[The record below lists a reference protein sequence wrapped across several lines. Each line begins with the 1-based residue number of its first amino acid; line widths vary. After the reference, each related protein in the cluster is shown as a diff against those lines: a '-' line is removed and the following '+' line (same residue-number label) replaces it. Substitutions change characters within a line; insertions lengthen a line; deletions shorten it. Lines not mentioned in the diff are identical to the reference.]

1 MWEQPHTPW
10 ITCWIALDDVSESN
24 GTIYVL
30 PHTRS
35 EHSDAAIGS
44 LEAVTP
50 HELATDGSN
59 DLIGYSGGEEGVP
72 VEMKAGGMA
81 VFSSTTFHR
90 SGRNASGDVRRAC
103 ESPVSLIVCVLVAV
117 TFADEESL
125 GLAGQT
131 CARTATGRWS

>member
-50 HELATDGSN
+50 HELATTRGRLERSDR
-59 DLIGYSGGEEGVP
+59 LLGGRGGR
-72 VEMKAGGMA
+72 AG
-81 VFSSTTFHR
+81 
-90 SGRNASGDVRRAC
+90 
-103 ESPVSLIVCVLVAV
+103 
-117 TFADEESL
+117 
-125 GLAGQT
+125 
-131 CARTATGRWS
+131 